1 MQDNKNKPAISRYGP
16 DWLHEKLAAG
26 ERVIID
32 GAMGTEL
39 EARGVPMNEKAW
51 SGEALLTH
59 LDVVRAIHADYIA
72 AGAEVIIT
80 NSFAAG
86 HQLLARAGLVDEM
99 ARINKSSVEVAMQA
113 RDDAAQQNVAIA
125 GSMSPWIQPDTTTSE
140 QRIAD
145 EFREQAD
152 VLATAGVDLIALEMC
167 SHPVYSHLITEA
179 AVATGLPVWLGLSCM
194 LDDDGNLVGF
204 EPPHADFRGLV
215 TELVDSGAGV
225 INIMHSSVDDTTAGL
240 SVLSEYWQGPTGA
253 YPESGYF
260 IMPNWQFVDIIDP
273 EELVTRARG
282 WADSGVQILGGCCGL
297 GVPHVEALKAA
308 FG

>member
-1 MQDNKNKPAISRYGP
+1 MANPRYGP
-16 DWLHEKLAAG
+16 DWLHEKIAAG
-26 ERVIID
+26 EQVIID
-32 GAMGTEL
+32 GPMGTEL
-39 EARGVPMNEKAW
+39 EARGVPMNEQAW

-59 LDVVRAIHADYIA
+59 PDIVRAIHADYIA

-80 NSFAAG
+80 NTFAAG
-86 HQLLARAGLVDEM
+86 HQLLDRAGLRDEM
-99 ARINKSSVEVAMQA
+99 ARINKSAVEVAMQA
-113 RDDAAQQNVAIA
+113 RDDSTQHNVAIA
-125 GSMSPWIQPDTTTSE
+125 GSMSPWIQLDTTTSE
-140 QRIAD
+140 QRIAE
-145 EFREQAD
+145 EFRQQAD

-167 SHPVYSHLITEA
+167 SHPVYSRLITEA

-194 LDDDGNLVGF
+194 LDDDASLVGF

-215 TELVDSGAGV
+215 ADLVASGAGV

-240 SVLSEYWQGPTGA
+240 SVLSEFWQGPTGA

-260 IMPNWQFVDIIDP
+260 VMPNWQFVDIIDP
-273 EELVTRARG
+273 DELVTRARG

-297 GVPHVEALKAA
+297 GVPHIKALRAA